1 MIARAIATGNFDGCH
16 SGHQELFRVLLHE
29 AAVRNLTPTVISFE
43 PHTRYILGIPG
54 KPALLT
60 TTSEKANFIRSLGID
75 FQVIPFTRAMAAIP
89 FEIFVREE
97 LEKKW
102 NAEFLVFGHDHHFGA
117 EGRGS
122 FDVLLSTF
130 PDLSAMQLSPVYRGG
145 EVVSSSK
152 VRFALE
158 SGDVQRANSFLGRS
172 YRIHGLVTEGKRL
185 GHTLGFP
192 TANVQPEPYKL
203 IPKFGVYVG
212 RITLSDG
219 SVHRTVVNI
228 GKQPSIGELPVAIEA
243 HILNF
248 DADIYG
254 QFVNLDLL
262 AFIRAEQ
269 KFPSLDALKAQI
281 IADVATAASYPNS
294 VSK

>member
-1 MIARAIATGNFDGCH
+1 MARAIATGNFDGCH
-16 SGHQELFRVLLHE
+16 LGHQELFRVLLNE
-29 AAVRNLTPTVISFE
+29 ASAHKLVPTVISFE
-43 PHTRYILGIPG
+43 PHTRYVLGTPG

-60 TTSEKANFIRSLGID
+60 TRLEKENYIRSLGID
-75 FQVIPFTRAMAAIP
+75 FQVIPFTHAMAAIP
-89 FEIFVREE
+89 FETFVREE
-97 LEKKW
+97 LEKQW

-117 EGRGS
+117 EGKGS
-122 FDVLLSTF
+122 FDVLLATF
-130 PDLSAMQLSPVYRGG
+130 PDLSAMQLSPVYHAG

-152 VRFALE
+152 IRFALE
-158 SGDVQRANSFLGRS
+158 SGDIQRANSFLGRP

-203 IPKFGVYVG
+203 IPKFGVYAG

-254 QFVNLDLL
+254 QSVNLDLL

-269 KFPSLDALKAQI
+269 KFSSLDALKAQI
-281 IADVATAASYPNS
+281 TADVATAASYSDS
-294 VSK
+294 VSQ